1 MSLEKANQKRE
12 QLEQQLAE
20 INNTWNL
27 TVEEVSRQTE
37 QFMSENEMKEFKA
50 RINVLVRELND
61 KNRMI
66 EIVAREKK
74 ELQETEKKAGN
85 LALEIGDHQDEIDEL
100 NDRYKEALR
109 EKVDVYEELVE
120 SLKELCQRNAKFL
133 KNEVQLCEMQHMCSI
148 LKKQLE
154 QKEKINED
162 IR

>member
-12 QLEQQLAE
+12 QLEQQLSE
-20 INNTWNL
+20 INNAWNT
-27 TVEEVSRQTE
+27 TVEEVSKHTE

-85 LALEIGDHQDEIDEL
+85 LGLEIGDH
-100 NDRYKEALR
+100 
-109 EKVDVYEELVE
+109 
-120 SLKELCQRNAKFL
+120 
-133 KNEVQLCEMQHMCSI
+133 
-148 LKKQLE
+148 
-154 QKEKINED
+154 
-162 IR
+162 

>member
-1 MSLEKANQKRE
+1 MWATTID
-12 QLEQQLAE
+12 E
-20 INNTWNL
+20 IQ
-27 TVEEVSRQTE
+27 SQTE

-66 EIVAREKK
+66 EIVAKEKK
-74 ELQETEKKAGN
+74 ELEATEKKVGN
-85 LALEIGDHQDEIDEL
+85 LGLEIGDHQQEIDEL
-100 NDRYKEALR
+100 NGRYQVALK

-120 SLKELCQRNAKFL
+120 SLKELTQRHSKYL
-133 KNEVQLCEMQHMCSI
+133 KNEVSLTEMQNMCNI

-162 IR
+162 IRQ

>member
-1 MSLEKANQKRE
+1 LEKADQKRE
-12 QLEQQLAE
+12 FLEKQLAALNGVWATTIDE
-20 INNTWNL
+20 IQ
-27 TVEEVSRQTE
+27 SQTE

-66 EIVAREKK
+66 EIVAKEKK
-74 ELQETEKKAGN
+74 ELEATEKKVGN
-85 LALEIGDHQDEIDEL
+85 LGLEIGDHQQEIDEL
-100 NDRYKEALR
+100 NGRYQVALK

-120 SLKELCQRNAKFL
+120 SLKELTQRHSKYL
-133 KNEVQLCEMQHMCSI
+133 KNEVSLTEMQNMCNI

-162 IR
+162 IRQ